1 MVRDGFEVSTGAVR
15 QHAVSLAGIRG
26 DVASCASAADT
37 TVDPMAFGL
46 VNAPLAAMASS
57 LAGAV
62 QSAIADTAEDLQETV
77 EVLRA
82 QARQYDSDDA
92 SARSRVRGAGR

>member
-1 MVRDGFEVSTGAVR
+1 MVRDAFEVDTGAVR
-15 QHAVSLAGIRG
+15 QHAVSLAGLRA

-57 LAGAV
+57 LAAAAR
-62 QSAIADTAEDLQETV
+62 SAISDTAEDLQETV
-77 EVLRA
+77 ATLRA
-82 QARQYDSDDA
+82 QARQYDNDDER
-92 SARSRVRGAGR
+92 ARERVRGAGR